1 MRRKLQKCQKSI
13 TTNIPKA
20 FTEHFG
26 LKVGDEVDF
35 RLEMDHIRIMPVR
48 PSAKTDVQAAQH
60 QAIRQGEG
68 ID

>member
-26 LKVGDEVDF
+26 FKVGDEVDI
-35 RLEMDHIRIMPVR
+35 RLQDDHIKIIPVR
-48 PSAKTDVQAAQH
+48 SARK
-60 QAIRQGEG
+60 
-68 ID
+68 